1 MWRGAWFDFKVLPIY
16 GRWSPPEWYAPPV
29 FPLQQE
35 PHTVND
41 GWRALAFVCI
51 SCALVQQMQ
60 KGCLKGITKINC
72 LTVRFAGHSWW
83 HQNRRAWSMS
93 SSHCS
98 HYQWHSV
105 CHIPFFESLSIPNPN
120 GRAAITWFSLTF
132 FFWHFFDNPSG
143 TACVILPVLKV
154 WYSDYYIDFFWPFF
168 LWHSFFEKN
177 QWHRVWHTVCWKSRN
192 LESCCDDGTM
202 TYECS
207 YVGTKQRQG
216 GDHMTTRLRRHDDDT
231 VATWRHGH
239 DMSNCRQSIATLP
252 ARSHTIDTMPMSS
265 SHRNRSK
272 RYPRCGRRYSIL
284 CCHCGRRHS
293 FTVKLE
299 QGFTPQEKIMVCA

>member
-132 FFWHFFDNPSG
+132 FFWHFFWQSQWHSVCHI
-143 TACVILPVLKV
+143 ACVEGLVQRLLHRLLLTIFFMTFFFWKKPMAQSVAYSLLKV
-154 WYSDYYIDFFWPFF
+154 SESRIL
-168 LWHSFFEKN
+168 LW
-177 QWHRVWHTVCWKSRN
+177 
-192 LESCCDDGTM
+192 
-202 TYECS
+202 
-207 YVGTKQRQG
+207 
-216 GDHMTTRLRRHDDDT
+216 RRHDDIWVLICGDET
-231 VATWRHGH
+231 KAGWRPYDDEVAKTWRRHGGH
-239 DMSNCRQSIATLP
+239 LTTWPRYVELP
-252 ARSHTIDTMPMSS
+252 AKHSYIAG
-265 SHRNRSK
+265 K
-272 RYPRCGRRYSIL
+272 VAYY
-284 CCHCGRRHS
+284 RHHADVLITS
-293 FTVKLE
+293 
-299 QGFTPQEKIMVCA
+299 